1 MSIVWGSCCSNW
13 RPTSAT
19 GACRWNVCKSRS
31 ISRVTYFF
39 GSVLSSFPIH
49 HPGHWYHSFSLFYQ
63 ALYYV
68 NFNFSTHKHACSY
81 LEKYQW
87 IFSSNKEWLLIVM
100 NNISLLNWFGYSDW
114 IFLQQNLPVHWQAAY
129 GSKLWISN
137 TGGGHIFFHL
147 HGT

>member
-68 NFNFSTHKHACSY
+68 NFSFSTHKHACSY

-87 IFSSNKEWLLIVM
+87 IFSSNKEWLLIAM
-100 NNISLLNWFGYSDW
+100 NNISLLSWFGYSE
-114 IFLQQNLPVHWQAAY
+114 IEFSYSRIYLCTGRLPMGPSSGSVTQEEDAY
-129 GSKLWISN
+129 
-137 TGGGHIFFHL
+137 FFI
-147 HGT
+147 